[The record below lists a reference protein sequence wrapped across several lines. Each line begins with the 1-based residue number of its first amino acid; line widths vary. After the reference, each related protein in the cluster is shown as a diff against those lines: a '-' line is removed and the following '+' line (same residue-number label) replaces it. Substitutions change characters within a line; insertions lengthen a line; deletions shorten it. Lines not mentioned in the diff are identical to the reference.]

1 MGIRIADI
9 ELRLVENARCVLK
22 HAWSVRFLIVAT
34 ALDAAQ
40 ASVSFFSGSELVS
53 PPVLAGANMA
63 LSLAALGAR
72 LVAQE
77 KVSGNADAT
86 GGGQ

>member
-1 MGIRIADI
+1 M
-9 ELRLVENARCVLK
+9 RLVDNIECVLK
-22 HAWSVRFLIVAT
+22 HAWSVRLLVLAT

-53 PPVLAGANMA
+53 APVLASLNVG
-63 LSLAALGAR
+63 LSVAALGAR

-77 KVSGNADAT
+77 KVSGPAT
-86 GGGQ
+86 GGDA

>member
-1 MGIRIADI
+1 MRIQLAGI
-9 ELRLVENARCVLK
+9 ELRAVDNIRCVLK
-22 HAWSVRFLIVAT
+22 HARSVRFLLLAT
-34 ALDAAQ
+34 VLDAAQ

-53 PPVLAGANMA
+53 PPMLAGANMA
-63 LSLAALGAR
+63 LSVAALGAR

-77 KVSGNADAT
+77 KVSGNADAA